1 MVKIYPAQFLN
12 ELLQNYTPKD
22 GVVKI
27 EVRKLNKLIGISR
40 DYNIDMK
47 ECYFEDIEDFIRQTI
62 FNKHQSIISYN
73 EIYLLNCSEVRN
85 RIEEYTNMYSNSDFS
100 YISKNWENV

>member
-1 MVKIYPAQFLN
+1 MIKIYPAQFLN
-12 ELLQNYTPKD
+12 ELLQNCTPKD

-27 EVRKLNKLIGISR
+27 EVRKLNKLIDIAR
-40 DYNIDMK
+40 DYNINMK
-47 ECYFEDIEDFIRQTI
+47 DSYFEDIEDFIKQTI

-85 RIEEYTNMYSNSDFS
+85 RIEEYTNMYSNVDLSF
-100 YISKNWENV
+100 ISKNWEEL